1 MDFQRYYLSDADLN
15 EDLKKSKS
23 DITLM
28 HRALIRLTMMLKK
41 VKSWS
46 KRKSLFWKG
55 AAISGILTVLI
66 IFIDLIISRT
76 LITQYIFALTYALIV
91 LAAINATGKNMNLIA
106 IV

>member
-1 MDFQRYYLSDADLN
+1 MEFQRYYLSDTDLN

-23 DITLM
+23 NITLM
-28 HRALIRLTMMLKK
+28 HRALIRLPMILRK

-46 KRKSLFWKG
+46 KPKSLFWKG

-66 IFIDLIISRT
+66 IFIDLIINRT
-76 LITQYIFALTYALIV
+76 LITQYIFVLTYALIV
-91 LAAINATGKNMNLIA
+91 FAAIYGTGTNMNLIT

>member
-23 DITLM
+23 NITLM
-28 HRALIRLTMMLKK
+28 HRALIRLPMILRK

-46 KRKSLFWKG
+46 KPKSLFWKG

-66 IFIDLIISRT
+66 IFIDLIINRT
-76 LITQYIFALTYALIV
+76 LITQYIFVLTYALIV
-91 LAAINATGKNMNLIA
+91 FAAIYGTGTNMNLIT